1 MSAPDL
7 QGSRD
12 GRPLVAVVCS
22 VPLLGEAVSAALDF
36 AEVRTFAEDR
46 GDVVG
51 LLRSV
56 RPDAVV
62 VDSDDAAAEAAS
74 VAREQGVPV
83 LHIAVRDEVLRVF
96 RDGAWERVKGD
107 EGPTPEALRNVL
119 AGALFAR
126 GGVAR

>member
-1 MSAPDL
+1 MSTTDL
-7 QGSRD
+7 RRRDD

-22 VPLLGEAVSAALDF
+22 VPLLAEAVSATLDF

-46 GDVVG
+46 GDVAG

-62 VDSDDAAAEAAS
+62 VDSEDAATEAAN
-74 VAREQGVPV
+74 VANEEGVPV
-83 LHIAVRDEVLRVF
+83 LHVAARSDELRLF
-96 RDGAWERVKGD
+96 RDGAWERVESD
-107 EGPTPEALRNVL
+107 DGPTPEALRNAV

-126 GGVAR
+126 GGAVR